1 MPHIGQEAD
10 DMTMTKR
17 KTKKY
22 LAARIICSLVFG
34 AYLVGGHRSPV
45 AWGSG
50 MSGDATIDGTQNYV
64 DGPETAAWGST
75 TEAHKQAA
83 TAFGSETIAN
93 GFAATA
99 WGYNSN
105 ADKNTATAWGDIFIL
120 YRISGKAARLA
131 G

>member
-1 MPHIGQEAD
+1 MPI
-10 DMTMTKR
+10 
-17 KTKKY
+17 
-22 LAARIICSLVFG
+22 SW
-34 AYLVGGHRSPV
+34 GGYSSPV

-50 MSGDATIDGTQNYV
+50 ISGDATIDGIQNFV

-83 TAFGSETIAN
+83 TAFGSETIAK

-105 ADKNTATAWGDIFIL
+105 ADNHTATAWGGYFASVSDKQKGGTA
-120 YRISGKAARLA
+120 SGLVYNGLRR
-131 G
+131 